1 MKLCLKVTEK
11 QFTYKLNLKSRRK
24 GFTLIELITVVSI
37 ILILALL
44 LVPNVIAYINK
55 SKIAVVKNDAK
66 TVLNVIETAK
76 VSSAATDNITTYDDA
91 VNNSKGGDSSLA
103 VSKQPAASLRNIDE
117 STLQNIID
125 SNSSSW
131 DTYKNYYGH

>member
-1 MKLCLKVTEK
+1 MKLHIKE
-11 QFTYKLNLKSRRK
+11 K

-44 LVPNVIAYINK
+44 LVPNVVAYINK

-66 TVLNVIETAK
+66 TVLNVIKTAK
-76 VSSAATDNITTYDDA
+76 ISSSAPDNINTYDDA
-91 VNNSKGGDSSLA
+91 INNSNGGDSNFA
-103 VSKQPAASLRNIDE
+103 ISKQPAASLRNINE
-117 STLQNIID
+117 NTLQNIID
-125 SNSSSW
+125 TNSSSW

>member
-1 MKLCLKVTEK
+1 MKLYLKATEK
-11 QFTYKLNLKSRRK
+11 EFTYKLHLKSRKK

-66 TVLNVIETAK
+66 IVLNAIKTAK
-76 VSSAATDNITTYDDA
+76 VSSSTPDNITTYDDA
-91 VNNSKGGDSSLA
+91 VNNLNGGDSNFA
-103 VSKQPAASLRNIDE
+103 TSKKPAASLRNIDE
-117 STLQNIID
+117 NALQNIID
-125 SNSSSW
+125 SNSSAWTS
-131 DTYKNYYGH
+131 YKQYYDH

>member
-1 MKLCLKVTEK
+1 M
-11 QFTYKLNLKSRRK
+11 NLHIEGKKR

-37 ILILALL
+37 IMILALL
-44 LVPNVIAYINK
+44 LVPNVIGYINK

-66 TVLNVIETAK
+66 TVLNVIKTAK
-76 VSSAATDNITTYDDA
+76 VSSSIPDNITTYDDA
-91 VNNSKGGDSSLA
+91 INNSNGGDPNFA
-103 VSKQPAASLRNIDE
+103 ISKQPAASLRNIDE
-117 STLQNIID
+117 NALQNIID

>member
-1 MKLCLKVTEK
+1 MRLYLKTTEK
-11 QFTYKLNLKSRRK
+11 EVTYKLDLKNREK

-66 TVLNVIETAK
+66 TVLNVIKTAK
-76 VSSAATDNITTYDDA
+76 VSSATPDNITTYDDA
-91 VNNSKGGDSSLA
+91 VNNSNGGDSNFA
-103 VSKQPAASLRNIDE
+103 VSKKPAASLTNIDE
-117 STLQNIID
+117 NTLQNIID
-125 SNSSSW
+125 SNSSAW
-131 DTYKNYYGH
+131 DSYKEYYGH

>member
-1 MKLCLKVTEK
+1 MKLYLKVTK
-11 QFTYKLNLKSRRK
+11 KRFTYKLDLKSRRK

-37 ILILALL
+37 IIILALL
-44 LVPNVIAYINK
+44 LVPNVIGYINK

-66 TVLNVIETAK
+66 TVLNVIKAAK
-76 VSSAATDNITTYDDA
+76 VSSSATDNITTYDDA
-91 VNNSKGGDSSLA
+91 VNNSEGGDSNFA
-103 VSKQPAASLRNIDE
+103 VSKEPAANLRNIDE
-117 STLQNIID
+117 NTLQNIID

>member
-1 MKLCLKVTEK
+1 MKLHIKGK
-11 QFTYKLNLKSRRK
+11 KR

-44 LVPNVIAYINK
+44 LVPNVIGYINK

-66 TVLNVIETAK
+66 TVLNVIKAAK
-76 VSSAATDNITTYDDA
+76 VSSSATDNITTYDDA
-91 VNNSKGGDSSLA
+91 VNNSKGGDPNFA

-117 STLQNIID
+117 NTLQSIID
-125 SNSSSW
+125 NSSSSW

>member
-1 MKLCLKVTEK
+1 MKLYLKGRK
-11 QFTYKLNLKSRRK
+11 K

-66 TVLNVIETAK
+66 TVLNVIKTAK
-76 VSSAATDNITTYDDA
+76 VSSSEPDNITTYDDA
-91 VNNSKGGDSSLA
+91 VNSSNGGDPNFA
-103 VSKQPAASLRNIDE
+103 ISKQPAASLRNVNE
-117 STLQNIID
+117 NTLQNIID
-125 SNSSSW
+125 SNSLSW